1 MVDPCSICE
10 NYINYT
16 ICDQDKCPVKKM
28 KEENERFKKENERLQ
43 KELSDLRWHMSYMKD
58 PYAIGD
64 RHEMGG

>member
-1 MVDPCSICE
+1 MSMLIDEPCSICE

-28 KEENERFKKENERLQ
+28 KEENERLK
-43 KELSDLRWHMSYMKD
+43 KELSDLRWRMSYMVD
-58 PYAIGD
+58 PCAIGD